1 MRKVVHGPIYPDP
14 ACARSKCAI
23 ALTVLLSACT
33 GTIQGTAS
41 PLGKG
46 GRGDNIENPGGGG
59 TGQGGSGGEQ
69 NAATACQSL
78 TSGPSPLRR
87 LTQREYDNTVTDLLG
102 VRRELEREFP
112 QDERAGPFYSNVTET
127 PGEAAIGMYQV
138 AAETLAAKAA
148 LTLWKQTGCAAT
160 TGACLEGWLKNF
172 GLRAFRRPLEPTEV
186 QAYLAMFRSGMS
198 SGSGEVGLRLVVQ
211 TMLQSPYFLYHLE
224 SHEQKQANAA
234 TARLTPHALAS
245 RISYFLWQTLPDAE
259 LLNAANEG
267 RLNDAGEVGR
277 QVRRLIDSPRARE
290 TIVHVVE
297 QWLSLD
303 DLDRTELDAM
313 SFPLF
318 TGAMKQ
324 AMRQES
330 QDFIAHVLANEAGSL
345 KKLFAAPY
353 SVLNP
358 AVAELYG
365 LKQTD
370 TSRVN
375 LDSKQ
380 RMGILTHPS
389 LLTVTH
395 GPVLRGKLIRTRLLC
410 EDVPPPPEN
419 ADTTLP
425 MAKEGQTPRERL
437 LAHSESSSCRGCH
450 KLMDPLGFAFDHF
463 DEIGRWR
470 QKYGSDQDI
479 DARGD
484 LILGART
491 LKFDGAND
499 LIEQL
504 VQTEELGA
512 CVGKQVLRFALAR
525 LETDA
530 DGCAAYKAE
539 QSLKTNNSN
548 ILEMAAD
555 IAASQEFAHVEV
567 QP

>member
-1 MRKVVHGPIYPDP
+1 MRKEVHRPTAQGH
-14 ACARSKCAI
+14 ACARSIVEITLWA
-23 ALTVLLSACT
+23 LLSACT
-33 GTIQGTAS
+33 GTIEGTSS
-41 PLGKG
+41 PLGRG
-46 GRGDNIENPGGGG
+46 GDGNNLDNTGGGG
-59 TGQGGSGGEQ
+59 RGQGGSGGKESP
-69 NAATACQSL
+69 ATACESL
-78 TSGPSPLRR
+78 KSGPSPLRR

-102 VRRELEREFP
+102 FGRELEREFP

-148 LTLWKQTGCAAT
+148 PALWKQTACTTT
-160 TGACLEGWLKNF
+160 TGACLEGWLKGF
-172 GLRAFRRPLEPTEV
+172 GLRAFRRPLESAEME
-186 QAYLAMFRSGMS
+186 AYLATFRIGLSA
-198 SGSGEVGLRLVVQ
+198 GSAEAGVRLVVQ

-224 SHEQKQANAA
+224 DHEQKSANAA
-234 TARLTPHALAS
+234 TARLTPHALAA
-245 RISYFLWQTLPDAE
+245 RISYFLWQTLPDVE
-259 LLNAANEG
+259 LLKAASDG
-267 RLNDAGEVGR
+267 RLNEPAEVDR
-277 QVRRLIDSPRARE
+277 QVRRLIESPRARA
-290 TIVHVVE
+290 TIVNVIE

-318 TGAMKQ
+318 TGAMKV
-324 AMRQES
+324 AMRKES
-330 QDFIAHVLANEAGSL
+330 QDFIAHVLANEGGSL
-345 KKLFAAPY
+345 QKLFAAPY

-370 TSRVN
+370 TARVN
-375 LDSKQ
+375 LDPKQ

-395 GPVLRGKLIRTRLLC
+395 GPVLRGKLVRTRLLC

-425 MAKEGQTPRERL
+425 MAKEGETPRERL
-437 LAHSESSSCRGCH
+437 LAHSGSASCRGCH

-470 QKYGSDQDI
+470 QQYGSVQDI

-484 LILGART
+484 LILGDRT

-499 LIEQL
+499 LITQL
-504 VQTEELGA
+504 IATEELGA

-530 DGCAAYKAE
+530 DGCSLYKAE
-539 QSLKTNNSN
+539 QSLKGNNRN

-555 IAASQEFAHVEV
+555 IAASPEFAHVEV